1 MTEYPSAQ
9 PEGLLIKAAL
19 DASPL
24 SQRQAAKRADISETW
39 WRNIVSG
46 YQSISGVPA
55 ALIGSSD
62 TVARMAH
69 VVGVTPEQLEAAG
82 RPDAAAALRD
92 IEARTRQAAS
102 APRPAD
108 AQARVDERWP
118 LVEAVLRQAG
128 SGLDPSEHGTLRGRI
143 DVFFAENP
151 EWQPP
156 DDVPAAG
163 GRRRSRK
170 S

>member
-1 MTEYPSAQ
+1 MTEHPSAQ

-55 ALIGSSD
+55 PLVGSSD

-69 VVGVTPEQLEAAG
+69 VVGVSPAQLETAG
-82 RPDAAAALRD
+82 RGDAAQSLRA
-92 IEARTRQAAS
+92 IEAAARK
-102 APRPAD
+102 AAATALPAGG
-108 AQARVDERWP
+108 QARVDERWP
-118 LVEAVLRQAG
+118 LVEAVLKQAG
-128 SGLDPSEHGTLRGRI
+128 SGLDPSEHGTLRDRI
-143 DVFFAENP
+143 DVFFAQNP

-156 DDVPAAG
+156 DDVPA
-163 GRRRSRK
+163 GRRRGRK